1 MEIEGHPTQDLID
14 ELTRRGAMKADGSGA
29 EGPNPEALRFIAEN
43 LAEANGFWLFL
54 PRETFFTGMDEI
66 PGL

>member
-1 MEIEGHPTQDLID
+1 MEIEGHPTQDIIE
-14 ELTRRGAMKADGSGA
+14 ELNRRGAIRVDGTTA
-29 EGPNPEALRFIAEN
+29 GPNPDALRFITEN
-43 LAEANGFWLFL
+43 LGEATGFWLFL